1 MNWLNYHHL
10 LYFWTVA
17 QEGSLTAGSRKLH
30 LTPQTVSTQL
40 RTLEE
45 ALGEELF
52 DRSGR
57 QLVLTDV
64 GHMVYRYAH
73 EIFMLGRELTDSLKG
88 RPAGRSLKLLVGVA
102 DVLPKLLAH
111 RLIEPALRVGEDMRI
126 VCVENASENLLAR
139 LVIHELDVVLTDA
152 PVPPNLKVRAF
163 NHLLG
168 ECGVTFMATAS
179 LIADLRKGFP
189 HSLEGA
195 PFLLPAEGTTLR
207 HSLEHWFDSLGV
219 RPAVVGEFEDSAL
232 LKVFGQAGAG
242 VFAVPSVVEEDV
254 RRQYNVRKLG
264 ESAEIVERWYA
275 ISVERRVQHPA
286 VAAICHAARF
296 RLFG

>member
-17 QEGSLTAGSRKLH
+17 QEGSLTEGSKKLH
-30 LTPQTVSTQL
+30 LTPQTVSAQL

-57 QLVLTDV
+57 RLVLTDV
-64 GHMVYRYAH
+64 GRLVYRYAN
-73 EIFMLGRELTDSLKG
+73 EIFTLGRELTDSLKG

-102 DVLPKLLAH
+102 DVLPKLVAY
-111 RLIEPALRVGEDMRI
+111 RLIEPALRGAEDLRI
-126 VCVENASENLLAR
+126 SCVENTSENLLAR

-168 ECGVTFMATAS
+168 ECGVTFMATAP
-179 LIADLRKGFP
+179 LIADLCKGFP

-207 HSLEHWFDSLGV
+207 HSLEHWFDSLGI
-219 RPAVVGEFEDSAL
+219 RPVVVGEFEDSAL

-242 VFAVPSVVEEDV
+242 VFAVPSIVAEDA

-264 ESAEIVERWYA
+264 DTAEIVERWYA

-286 VAAICHAARF
+286 VAAICQAARSD
-296 RLFG
+296 LFA